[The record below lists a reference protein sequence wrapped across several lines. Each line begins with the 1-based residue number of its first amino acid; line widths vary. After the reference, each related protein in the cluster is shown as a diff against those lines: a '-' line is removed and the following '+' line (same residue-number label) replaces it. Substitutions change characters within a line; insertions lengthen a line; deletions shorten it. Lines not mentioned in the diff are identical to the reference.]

1 MNSLYFPNFNDNMNT
16 TLTKENSNNS
26 LNEKDKI
33 KDLNS
38 FKPFKA
44 FSSALFMSEFQ
55 ENDETLISS
64 DSNSTSNKEEKNKN
78 ILDLN
83 ISPSLEKCL
92 TNELLQSMADDSSNF
107 KLRKNSSNNSDDNK
121 QENKLK
127 ITKKLFDQNNIDN
140 LNNDKDELKE
150 KNGST
155 CYEDSNNGFEYQLKF
170 IENSVNNILPKSY
183 KKFHKNNFYNNNYS
197 FNKNNHRTSF
207 PFSNKYKY
215 NNNYNYYKNSNEQ
228 FYYTKDK
235 SSLANIFYPN
245 LINKN
250 NDKYKPNNNYIC
262 DDRDIKNKIL
272 DQIQKVKDNENNYDD
287 WICNNC
293 EFLNRG
299 YRKICAKCNFYRKK

>member
-107 KLRKNSSNNSDDNK
+107 KLRKNSSNNSDNNK

-272 DQIQKVKDNENNYDD
+272 VQIQKVKDNENNYDD

>member
-1 MNSLYFPNFNDNMNT
+1 MNSIYFPIFNDNMNT

-33 KDLNS
+33 KDLNT

-92 TNELLQSMADDSSNF
+92 TNELLQSMADDSSNI

-272 DQIQKVKDNENNYDD
+272 VQIQKVKDNENNYDD

>member
-183 KKFHKNNFYNNNYS
+183 KKFHNNNIYNNNYS

-272 DQIQKVKDNENNYDD
+272 VQIQKVKDNENNYDD

>member
-1 MNSLYFPNFNDNMNT
+1 MNSIYFPNFNDNTNSTIAKEEQNNT
-16 TLTKENSNNS
+16 LNKKEA
-26 LNEKDKI
+26 I

-44 FSSALFMSEFQ
+44 FSSALFMSEYQ

-64 DSNSTSNKEEKNKN
+64 NSDSTSNKEQKNKN

-92 TNELLQSMADDSSNF
+92 TSELLQSMADDSSNL
-107 KLRKNSSNNSDDNK
+107 KLRKNSSNNLDDNGK
-121 QENKLK
+121 ESNLK
-127 ITKKLFDQNNIDN
+127 ITKKLFGQNNIDSE
-140 LNNDKDELKE
+140 KDELKE
-150 KNGST
+150 KKEGT
-155 CYEDSNNGFEYQLKF
+155 CYEESNNGFEYQLKF
-170 IENSVNNILPKSY
+170 IENSVHNILPKSY

-197 FNKNNHRTSF
+197 YNKNNHRTSF
-207 PFSNKYKY
+207 PFSNKYKNN
-215 NNNYNYYKNSNEQ
+215 NNNYNYYKNGNENL
-228 FYYTKDK
+228 YYTKEK
-235 SSLANIFYPN
+235 SSPANIFYPN

-250 NDKYKPNNNYIC
+250 SDKNNQTNNYFC
-262 DDRDIKNKIL
+262 DDSDIKNQIL
-272 DQIQKVKDNENNYDD
+272 YQIQKVKANENNYDD

>member
-107 KLRKNSSNNSDDNK
+107 KLRKNSSNNSDNNK

-183 KKFHKNNFYNNNYS
+183 QKFHKNNFYNNNYS
-197 FNKNNHRTSF
+197 FTIYLTNKSI
-207 PFSNKYKY
+207 K
-215 NNNYNYYKNSNEQ
+215 KN
-228 FYYTKDK
+228 
-235 SSLANIFYPN
+235 
-245 LINKN
+245 
-250 NDKYKPNNNYIC
+250 
-262 DDRDIKNKIL
+262 
-272 DQIQKVKDNENNYDD
+272 
-287 WICNNC
+287 
-293 EFLNRG
+293 
-299 YRKICAKCNFYRKK
+299 

>member
-33 KDLNS
+33 KDLNT

-92 TNELLQSMADDSSNF
+92 TNELLQSMADDSSNI

-183 KKFHKNNFYNNNYS
+183 KKFHKNNFYNNNYP

-272 DQIQKVKDNENNYDD
+272 VQIQKVKDNENNYDD

>member
-92 TNELLQSMADDSSNF
+92 TNELLQSMADDSSNI

-272 DQIQKVKDNENNYDD
+272 VQIQKVKDNENNYDD